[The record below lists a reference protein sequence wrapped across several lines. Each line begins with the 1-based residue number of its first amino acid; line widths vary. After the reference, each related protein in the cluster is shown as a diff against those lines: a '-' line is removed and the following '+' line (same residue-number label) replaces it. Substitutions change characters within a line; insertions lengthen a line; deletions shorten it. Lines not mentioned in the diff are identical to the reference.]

1 MRASRPWQT
10 HDQDTERLVALL
22 VAVIKRAEADARGRG
37 LWAIP
42 ESQRKLVQSEAQ
54 QFLSDLRGA
63 AWAESRQR
71 KAEHGK
77 AKCKQTDD

>member
-1 MRASRPWQT
+1 M
-10 HDQDTERLVALL
+10 
-22 VAVIKRAEADARGRG
+22 VAVIKRAEADAEGRG
-37 LWAIP
+37 LWAISS
-42 ESQRKLVQSEAQ
+42 SQRELVQREAQ
-54 QFLSDLRGA
+54 QFLSELRGA